1 MSPEQVAR
9 IRPGTAIWVWV
20 VRFGR
25 GRWWPGTV
33 ESLQTRDAL
42 PLLTVKFECSRR
54 PTAERPVM
62 TGIVSTRMR
71 YLELRNVG
79 LKGQDRPEFIP
90 ASLLHAPETN
100 TGSATRDGRVTS
112 PT

>member
-1 MSPEQVAR
+1 MSPVQIAR
-9 IRPGTAIWVWV
+9 VRPGTTIWVWV

-33 ESLQTRDAL
+33 ESLQTHDSL

-54 PTAERPVM
+54 PTKERPVM

-71 YLELRNVG
+71 YLELRDPT
-79 LKGQDRPEFIP
+79 LKGADRPEFTP
-90 ASLLHAPETN
+90 SSVLHAPETN
-100 TGSATRDGRVTS
+100 AEAMTRYGD
-112 PT
+112 